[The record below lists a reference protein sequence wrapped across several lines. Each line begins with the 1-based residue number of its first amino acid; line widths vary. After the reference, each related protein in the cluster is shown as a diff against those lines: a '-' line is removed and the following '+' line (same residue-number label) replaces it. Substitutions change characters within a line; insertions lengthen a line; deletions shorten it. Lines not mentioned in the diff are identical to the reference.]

1 MKKELSYFVWNG
13 FLAASLIAA
22 KLLGLHFPVVI
33 VGWLAGFELAVCVLV
48 SLCMSN
54 KEVRAAIRKTSPVKL
69 WRAFVELAIISVA
82 VLCGNKAIAGAWV
95 MIAGLYFYITVYA
108 ESKKEEDESPA
119 P

>member
-33 VGWLAGFELAVCVLV
+33 VGWLAGIELAVWVLV

-69 WRAFVELAIISVA
+69 WRAFVELAIIAVA
-82 VLCGNKAIAGAWV
+82 VRCGNKAIAGAWV
-95 MIAGLYFYITVYA
+95 MIAGLYFYITIYA
-108 ESKKEEDESPA
+108 ESKKEEDKPPA